1 MQLCGSLWRP
11 YAGNRSSQFYVNCSD
26 SQWSTGLGSRSW
38 WWPLKPFM
46 VWDLYI
52 FWTAFP
58 GMPPEELYAEDTRTF
73 WRSPPQ
79 DTSGSPQP
87 GPESFLPWLL
97 PGGTS
102 FLITPKSCGI
112 CHCSSG
118 LVKENC
124 SIRHLVEGSNGYIV
138 WHSPDCLFP
147 PSPPTI
153 DLVGARYYAII
164 LLLFLDLILT
174 LIELYNL
181 YVVCHFEPGFS
192 RKSCLK
198 IKLIC

>member
-1 MQLCGSLWRP
+1 MTFKAL
-11 YAGNRSSQFYVNCSD
+11 Y
-26 SQWSTGLGSRSW
+26 GLGPIYLLDCLSWYASRRALCWRYQNFLAVSTSRH
-38 WWPLKPFM
+38 
-46 VWDLYI
+46 I
-52 FWTAFP
+52 RQSS
-58 GMPPEELYAEDTRTF
+58 TRTRVF
-73 WRSPPQ
+73 FALSLAWWNI
-79 DTSGSPQP
+79 
-87 GPESFLPWLL
+87 LPDNTQVLRDLSLFFRAW
-97 PGGTS
+97 
-102 FLITPKSCGI
+102 
-112 CHCSSG
+112 
-118 LVKENC
+118 KENC
-124 SIRHLVEGSNGYIV
+124 SIRHLVEGSNGFIV
-138 WHSPDCLFP
+138 WHFPDCLFP